1 MKHLQKAKKVTA
13 KIFYAGNGH
22 CKGVYQFDCGLD
34 AKRFVEQMASSSSKS
49 LYVIIEDAFNTLYQG
64 DGRKV

>member
-22 CKGVYQFDCGLD
+22 CKGVYHFDCGLD
-34 AKRFVEQMASSSSKS
+34 AKRFVEKMASSSKP
-49 LYVIIEDAFNTLYQG
+49 LYVIIEDDFNTLYQG

>member
-13 KIFYAGNGH
+13 KIFYAGNGR
-22 CKGVYQFDCGLD
+22 CKGVYHFDGGLD
-34 AKRFVEQMASSSSKS
+34 AKRFVEEMASSSKP
-49 LYVIIEDAFNTLYQG
+49 LYVIIEDDFNTLYQG